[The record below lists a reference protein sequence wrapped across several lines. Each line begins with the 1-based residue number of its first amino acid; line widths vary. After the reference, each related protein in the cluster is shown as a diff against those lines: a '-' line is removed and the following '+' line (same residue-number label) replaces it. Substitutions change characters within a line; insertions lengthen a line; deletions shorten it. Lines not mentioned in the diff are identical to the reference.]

1 MKPGIYQTPGNPVH
15 WERRPYSDRGRSR
28 ITPDDVRRD
37 LAALADMIGN
47 GFDIARVFGTWVFPQ
62 TNREGQR

>member
-1 MKPGIYQTPGNPVH
+1 MTAAGRMQDYGNGTI
-15 WERRPYSDRGRSR
+15 RLLPYSDRGRSR

-62 TNREGQR
+62 TNREGKR